1 MRQGVDPVKQL
12 GETDVTHL
20 YPSPTNLYGGTA
32 DQMRG
37 LALQRPHEIVS
48 GDPTDSVDS
57 AERLVGEVPLSLQ
70 QTLRLADR
78 AVKGEV
84 FEALQG
90 VLGHKGMDRS
100 FGRQDPARLSDM

>member
-1 MRQGVDPVKQL
+1 
-12 GETDVTHL
+12 
-20 YPSPTNLYGGTA
+20 
-32 DQMRG
+32 MRG

-70 QTLRLADR
+70 ETLRLSDC

-84 FEALQG
+84 FEAL
-90 VLGHKGMDRS
+90 
-100 FGRQDPARLSDM
+100 

>member
-1 MRQGVDPVKQL
+1 MGGLPAKGAVRQGVDPVKQL
-12 GETDVTHL
+12 GETDVAHF
-20 YPSPTNLYGGTA
+20 YPSPTNLYGGTV

-48 GDPTDSVDS
+48 GDSTVGVDS
-57 AERLVGEVPLSLQ
+57 PVRLVGEVPLSLQ

-84 FEALQG
+84 FEAL
-90 VLGHKGMDRS
+90 
-100 FGRQDPARLSDM
+100 

>member
-12 GETDVTHL
+12 GETDVAHL
-20 YPSPTNLYGGTA
+20 YPSPTNLYWGTA

-48 GDPTDSVDS
+48 GDSTVGVDS
-57 AERLVGEVPLSLQ
+57 PVRLVGEVPLSLQ

-84 FEALQG
+84 FESL
-90 VLGHKGMDRS
+90 
-100 FGRQDPARLSDM
+100 